1 MALPTALPAAS
12 RFFQPEIAKYVFI
25 PTIASETLVAT
36 GPEIAAGDDI
46 TDDIADVSGWMVQ
59 SNQIDT
65 PDMGTRFVGQIGG
78 RTSAPASSITFY
90 GDREGVDARA
100 AMPRD
105 TEGFMYIADGGLVAA
120 NKADVFP
127 VKVSSVGKVRST
139 GDQAFQV
146 TITYAI
152 TAEPA
157 EDVAIPSLA

>member
-12 RFFQPEIAKYVFI
+12 RFFQPEISTYVFI
-25 PTIASETLVAT
+25 PTIADPGLVAT

-46 TDDIADVSGWMVQ
+46 TGDIADVSGWLVQ

-65 PDMGTRFVGQIGG
+65 PDMGTRFVAQIGG
-78 RTSAPASSITFY
+78 RTTAPSSSVTFY
-90 GDREGVDARA
+90 GSQDAVDARA

-105 TEGFMYIADGGLVAA
+105 TPGFMYIADGGLTAA
-120 NKADVFP
+120 YKADVFP

-157 EDVAIPSLA
+157 EDVTIPSLA

>member
-1 MALPTALPAAS
+1 MPAPTALPAAS
-12 RFFQPEIAKYVFI
+12 RFFQPEIAKYVFV
-25 PTIASETLVAT
+25 PTIASATLVPT
-36 GPEIAAGDDI
+36 GAELGAGDDI
-46 TDDIADVSGWMVQ
+46 TGDIADISGWMVQ

-78 RTSAPASSITFY
+78 RTSAPSSSITFY
-90 GDREGVDARA
+90 GSQDAIDARV

-105 TEGFMYIADGGLVAA
+105 TEGFLVIADGGLGTGS
-120 NKADVFP
+120 KADVFP

-146 TITYAI
+146 TITYSI

-157 EDVAIPSLA
+157 EDVAVPSLA

>member
-1 MALPTALPAAS
+1 MAAPTALPAAS
-12 RFFQPEIAKYVFI
+12 RFFQPEVAKYVFLPAVADAGLV
-25 PTIASETLVAT
+25 PTGSEI
-36 GPEIAAGDDI
+36 GAGDDL
-46 TDDIADVSGWMVQ
+46 TGDIADISGWMVT

-78 RTSAPASSITFY
+78 RTSAPSSSLTFY
-90 GDREGVDARA
+90 GSEDAIDARA

-105 TEGFMYIADGGLVAA
+105 TEGFMLIADGGLVAA
-120 NKADVFP
+120 KKADVFP

-146 TITYAI
+146 TITFAI

-157 EDVAIPSLA
+157 EDITIPSLA